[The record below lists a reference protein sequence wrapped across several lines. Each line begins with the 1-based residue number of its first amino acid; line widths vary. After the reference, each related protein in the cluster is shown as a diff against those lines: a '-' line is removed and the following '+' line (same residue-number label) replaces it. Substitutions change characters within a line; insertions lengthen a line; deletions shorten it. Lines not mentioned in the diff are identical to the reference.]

1 MPTYFSLLWEIISFP
16 FTRMEAVILKDS
28 MNKEFHQILLS
39 PNEVII
45 NCYDNPFRSF
55 LITNMRII
63 SIQKF
68 KITTDMNFV
77 SKIFS
82 IPLNQIGTTE
92 MFRLRF
98 PNIHVLRIT
107 SAPGFKF
114 YWFFKKTVSME
125 TLSKSIIKVSDAVQ
139 GFSKWLL

>member
-28 MNKEFHQILLS
+28 INKEFHQILLS

-68 KITTDMNFV
+68 FLFHLIKLELPRCFV
-77 SKIFS
+77 YVSQIFMSLESPVLLVLNS
-82 IPLNQIGTTE
+82 I
-92 MFRLRF
+92 
-98 PNIHVLRIT
+98 
-107 SAPGFKF
+107 
-114 YWFFKKTVSME
+114 
-125 TLSKSIIKVSDAVQ
+125 
-139 GFSKWLL
+139 GFSKKQWVWKRSPNQLLRFQTPFKVFLNDFYRRT